1 MLNEERLQHLL
12 KVVGKQA
19 QLLQLSWERLFNEYF
34 LDENWVLSLTQNM
47 EAAERL
53 ETFLA
58 RFNRMQDTL
67 GDKLLPELLKLL
79 EEHPGPA
86 IDNYRLAERYGW
98 LESAEVWVEIRH
110 LRNQLVHEYLEDA
123 QLFLT
128 AIERARRFTPQLL
141 QCQQRMQTEIKQRI
155 NAK

>member
-67 GDKLLPELLKLL
+67 GDKLLPPLSVQDDLHHSYCCVSNGSVVKLSN
-79 EEHPGPA
+79 
-86 IDNYRLAERYGW
+86 D
-98 LESAEVWVEIRH
+98 
-110 LRNQLVHEYLEDA
+110 
-123 QLFLT
+123 
-128 AIERARRFTPQLL
+128 
-141 QCQQRMQTEIKQRI
+141 
-155 NAK
+155 